1 MYMFNK
7 IVKAKKLINQHIIS
21 TPSEFSHSLS
31 KLTGKSIYVKYE
43 NKQHTGSFKFRGSL
57 NKLLSLKDD
66 QRKKGVIAMSAGN
79 HAQGISLS
87 CKYLGIKATIVM
99 PNNTPFEKIRKN
111 IDFGADVIIHGNNV
125 LESEK
130 HVNELVTKYGFIKVH
145 PFNDY
150 DVIWGQGTLMLEFL
164 EKYPNIN
171 KIYIPVGGGGL
182 ISGCAVVAKTINKNI
197 KIIGVETENFPSL
210 YNSFYGTK
218 KLFEK
223 STIAEGVAVNKIGK
237 KNLKIINQLVDETV
251 LVKESSIEKAIS
263 MFLLN
268 DKTLVEGAGAL
279 GLAAILESKDKKKN
293 DDIGIIAC
301 GGNLDSRVLSSL
313 LMRELARKK
322 QVLTLSIDMED
333 KPGQLSEI
341 SNLCSKEKINIL
353 AVEHS
358 RFTLDLSVKA
368 ARLNIT
374 LETQD
379 RKHAKKIIRLIK
391 KLDFKVKE
399 KIEN

>member
-1 MYMFNK
+1 MFNK
-7 IVKAKKLINQHIIS
+7 IIKAKKLINQHIIN
-21 TPSEFSHSLS
+21 TPSGLS
-31 KLTGKSIYVKYE
+31 CALSELTGRSIFVKYE

-57 NKLLSLKDD
+57 NKLLSLTEV
-66 QRKKGVIAMSAGN
+66 QKKRGVIAMSAGN
-79 HAQGISLS
+79 HAQGISLG

-111 IDFGADVIIHGNNV
+111 IDYGANVIIHGNNV

-130 HVNELVTKYGFIKVH
+130 YVNKLVEKYDFVKIH

-150 DVIWGQGTLMLEFL
+150 DVIYGQGTLMLEFL
-164 EKYPNIN
+164 QKHPNLK

-182 ISGCAVVAKTINKNI
+182 ISGCAIVVKNLNKNI

-210 YNSFYGTK
+210 YNSFYKTK
-218 KLFEK
+218 KSFEK

-237 KNLKIINQLVDETV
+237 KNLKIIKELVDETV
-251 LVKESSIEKAIS
+251 VVKESSIEQAIS

-279 GLAAILESKDKKKN
+279 GLAAVLESKDRKKS
-293 DDIGIIAC
+293 DDIGVIAC

-341 SNLCSKEKINIL
+341 SKLCSSEKINIL

-358 RFTLDLSVKA
+358 RFTLDLSVRA

-379 RKHAKKIIRLIK
+379 KKHANKIINLIK
-391 KLDFKVKE
+391 KLGFKVRE
-399 KIEN
+399 KVEN

>member
-1 MYMFNK
+1 MFNK
-7 IVKAKKLINQHIIS
+7 IIKAKKLINQHIID
-21 TPSEFSHSLS
+21 TPSGLS
-31 KLTGKSIYVKYE
+31 YPLSESTGRSIFVKYE
-43 NKQHTGSFKFRGSL
+43 NRQHTGSFKFRGSL
-57 NKLLSLKDD
+57 NKLLSLSEAQKE
-66 QRKKGVIAMSAGN
+66 KGVIAMSAGN
-79 HAQGISLS
+79 HAQGISLG
-87 CKYLGIKATIVM
+87 CKYLGIKSTIVM

-111 IDFGADVIIHGNNV
+111 IDYGANVIIHGNNV

-130 HVNELVTKYGFIKVH
+130 HVNKLVAKYDFVKIH

-150 DVIWGQGTLMLEFL
+150 DVIMGQGTLMLEFL
-164 EKYPNIN
+164 QKHPNLK

-182 ISGCAVVAKTINKNI
+182 ISGCAIVAKALNKDI

-210 YNSFYGTK
+210 YNSFYNTK
-218 KLFEK
+218 MSFEK

-237 KNLKIINQLVDETV
+237 KNLKIINELVDETV

-279 GLAAILESKDKKKN
+279 GLAAILESKDRKDS

-313 LMRELARKK
+313 LMRELVRKK

-341 SNLCSKEKINIL
+341 SKLCAMEKINIL

-358 RFTLDLSVKA
+358 RFTLDLSVRA

-379 RKHAKKIIRLIK
+379 KKHANKIINLIK
-391 KLDFKVKE
+391 KLGFKVRE

>member
-1 MYMFNK
+1 MFNK
-7 IVKAKKLINQHIIS
+7 IIKAKKLINQHIIN
-21 TPSEFSHSLS
+21 TPSGLSHALS
-31 KLTGKSIYVKYE
+31 ELTGRSIFVKYE

-57 NKLLSLKDD
+57 NKLLSLTEIQK
-66 QRKKGVIAMSAGN
+66 KKGVIAMSAGN
-79 HAQGISLS
+79 HAQGISLG

-111 IDFGADVIIHGNNV
+111 IDYGANVIIHGNNV

-130 HVNELVTKYGFIKVH
+130 HVNKLVEKYDFVKIH

-150 DVIWGQGTLMLEFL
+150 DVIYGQGTLMLEFL
-164 EKYPNIN
+164 QKHPNLK

-182 ISGCAVVAKTINKNI
+182 ISGCAIVAKNLNKNI

-210 YNSFYGTK
+210 YNSFYKTK
-218 KLFEK
+218 KSFEK

-237 KNLKIINQLVDETV
+237 KNLKIIKELVDETV
-251 LVKESSIEKAIS
+251 LVKESSIEQAIS

-279 GLAAILESKDKKKN
+279 GLAALLESKDRKKS

-313 LMRELARKK
+313 LMRELVRKK

-341 SNLCSKEKINIL
+341 SKLCSMEKINIL

-358 RFTLDLSVKA
+358 RFTLDLSVRA

-379 RKHAKKIIRLIK
+379 KKHANKIINLIK
-391 KLDFKVKE
+391 KLGFKVRE
-399 KIEN
+399 KVEN

>member
-1 MYMFNK
+1 MFNK
-7 IVKAKKLINQHIIS
+7 IIKAKKLINQHIIN
-21 TPSEFSHSLS
+21 TPSGLSHALS
-31 KLTGKSIYVKYE
+31 ELTGRSIFVKYE

-57 NKLLSLKDD
+57 NKLLSLTEIQK
-66 QRKKGVIAMSAGN
+66 KKGVIAMSAGN
-79 HAQGISLS
+79 HAQGISLG

-111 IDFGADVIIHGNNV
+111 IDYGANVIIHGNNV

-130 HVNELVTKYGFIKVH
+130 HVNKLVEKYDFVKIH

-150 DVIWGQGTLMLEFL
+150 DVIYGQGTLMLEFL
-164 EKYPNIN
+164 QKHPNLK

-182 ISGCAVVAKTINKNI
+182 ISGCAIVAKNLNKNI

-210 YNSFYGTK
+210 YNSFYKTK
-218 KLFEK
+218 KSFEK

-237 KNLKIINQLVDETV
+237 KNLKIIKELVDETV
-251 LVKESSIEKAIS
+251 LVKESSIEQAIS

-279 GLAAILESKDKKKN
+279 GLAAVLESIDRKKS
-293 DDIGIIAC
+293 DDIGVIAC

-341 SNLCSKEKINIL
+341 SKLCSMEKINIL

-358 RFTLDLSVKA
+358 RFTLDLSVRA

-379 RKHAKKIIRLIK
+379 KKHANKIINLIK
-391 KLDFKVKE
+391 KLGFKVRE

>member
-1 MYMFNK
+1 MFNK
-7 IVKAKKLINQHIIS
+7 IIKAKKLINQHIIN
-21 TPSEFSHSLS
+21 TPSGLSHALS
-31 KLTGKSIYVKYE
+31 ELTGRSIFVKYE

-57 NKLLSLKDD
+57 NKLLSLNEVQK
-66 QRKKGVIAMSAGN
+66 KKGVIAMSAGN
-79 HAQGISLS
+79 HAQGISLG

-111 IDFGADVIIHGNNV
+111 IDYGANVIIHGNDV

-130 HVNELVTKYGFIKVH
+130 HVNKLVEKYDFVKIH

-150 DVIWGQGTLMLEFL
+150 DVIYGQGTLMLEFL
-164 EKYPNIN
+164 QKHPNLK

-182 ISGCAVVAKTINKNI
+182 ISGCAIVAKNLNKNI

-210 YNSFYGTK
+210 YNSFYKSK
-218 KLFEK
+218 KSFEK

-237 KNLKIINQLVDETV
+237 KNLKIINELVDETV
-251 LVKESSIEKAIS
+251 LVKESSIEQAIS

-279 GLAAILESKDKKKN
+279 GLAALLESKDRKKS

-313 LMRELARKK
+313 LMRELVRKK

-341 SNLCSKEKINIL
+341 SKLCSMEKINIL

-358 RFTLDLSVKA
+358 RFTLDLSVRA

-379 RKHAKKIIRLIK
+379 KKHANKIINLIK
-391 KLDFKVKE
+391 KLGFKVRE
-399 KIEN
+399 KVEN

>member
-1 MYMFNK
+1 MFNK
-7 IVKAKKLINQHIIS
+7 IIKAKKLINQHIIN
-21 TPSEFSHSLS
+21 TPSGLSHALS
-31 KLTGKSIYVKYE
+31 ELTGRSIFVKYE

-57 NKLLSLKDD
+57 NKLLSLTEVQK
-66 QRKKGVIAMSAGN
+66 KKGVIAMSAGN
-79 HAQGISLS
+79 HAQGISLG

-111 IDFGADVIIHGNNV
+111 IDYGANVIIHGNNV

-130 HVNELVTKYGFIKVH
+130 HVNKLVEKYDFVKIH

-150 DVIWGQGTLMLEFL
+150 DVIYGQGTLMLEFL
-164 EKYPNIN
+164 QKHSNLR

-182 ISGCAVVAKTINKNI
+182 ISGCAIVAKNLNKNI

-210 YNSFYGTK
+210 YNSFYKTK
-218 KLFEK
+218 KSFEK

-237 KNLKIINQLVDETV
+237 KNLKIIKELVDETV
-251 LVKESSIEKAIS
+251 LVKESSIEQAIS

-279 GLAAILESKDKKKN
+279 GLAAVLESKDRKKS
-293 DDIGIIAC
+293 DDIGVIAC

-341 SNLCSKEKINIL
+341 SKLCSLEKINIL

-358 RFTLDLSVKA
+358 RFTLDLSVRA

-379 RKHAKKIIRLIK
+379 KKHANKIINLIK
-391 KLDFKVKE
+391 KLGFKVRE
-399 KIEN
+399 KVEN

>member
-1 MYMFNK
+1 MFNK
-7 IVKAKKLINQHIIS
+7 IIKAKKLINQHIIN
-21 TPSEFSHSLS
+21 TPSGLSHALS
-31 KLTGKSIYVKYE
+31 ELTGRSIFVKYE

-57 NKLLSLKDD
+57 NKLLSLTEIQK
-66 QRKKGVIAMSAGN
+66 KKGVIAMSAGN
-79 HAQGISLS
+79 HAQGISLG

-111 IDFGADVIIHGNNV
+111 IDYGANVIIHGNNV

-130 HVNELVTKYGFIKVH
+130 HVNKLVEKYDFVKIH

-150 DVIWGQGTLMLEFL
+150 DVIYGQGTLMLEFL
-164 EKYPNIN
+164 QKHPNL
-171 KIYIPVGGGGL
+171 KKVYIPVGGGGL
-182 ISGCAVVAKTINKNI
+182 ISGCAIVAKNLNKNI

-210 YNSFYGTK
+210 YNSFYKTK
-218 KLFEK
+218 KSFEK

-237 KNLKIINQLVDETV
+237 KNLKIIKELVDETV
-251 LVKESSIEKAIS
+251 LVKESSIEQAIS

-279 GLAAILESKDKKKN
+279 GLAALLESKDRKKS

-313 LMRELARKK
+313 LMRELVRKK

-341 SNLCSKEKINIL
+341 SKLCSMEKINIL

-358 RFTLDLSVKA
+358 RFTLDLSVRA

-379 RKHAKKIIRLIK
+379 KKHANKIINLIK
-391 KLDFKVKE
+391 KLGFKVRE
-399 KIEN
+399 KVEN

>member
-1 MYMFNK
+1 MFNK
-7 IVKAKKLINQHIIS
+7 IIKAKKLINQHIIN
-21 TPSEFSHSLS
+21 TPSGLSHALS
-31 KLTGKSIYVKYE
+31 ELTGRSIFVKYE

-57 NKLLSLKDD
+57 NKLLSLTEA
-66 QRKKGVIAMSAGN
+66 QKKRGVIAMSAGN
-79 HAQGISLS
+79 HAQGISLG

-111 IDFGADVIIHGNNV
+111 IDYGANVIIHGNNV

-130 HVNELVTKYGFIKVH
+130 HVNKLVEKYDFVKIH

-150 DVIWGQGTLMLEFL
+150 DVIYGQGTLMLEFL
-164 EKYPNIN
+164 QKHPNLK

-182 ISGCAVVAKTINKNI
+182 ISGCAIVAKNLNKNI

-210 YNSFYGTK
+210 YNSFYNSK
-218 KLFEK
+218 KSFEK

-237 KNLKIINQLVDETV
+237 KNLKIIKELVDETV
-251 LVKESSIEKAIS
+251 LVKESSIEQAIS

-279 GLAAILESKDKKKN
+279 GLAALLESKDRKKS

-313 LMRELARKK
+313 LMRELVRKK

-341 SNLCSKEKINIL
+341 SKLCSMEKINIL

-358 RFTLDLSVKA
+358 RFTLDLSVRA

-379 RKHAKKIIRLIK
+379 KKHANKIINLIK
-391 KLDFKVKE
+391 KLGFKVRE
-399 KIEN
+399 KVEN

>member
-1 MYMFNK
+1 MFNK
-7 IVKAKKLINQHIIS
+7 IIKAKKLINQHIIN
-21 TPSEFSHSLS
+21 TPSGLSHALS
-31 KLTGKSIYVKYE
+31 ELTRRSIFVKYE

-57 NKLLSLKDD
+57 NKLLSLTEV
-66 QRKKGVIAMSAGN
+66 QKKRGVIAMSAGN
-79 HAQGISLS
+79 HAQGISLG

-111 IDFGADVIIHGNNV
+111 IDYGANVIIHGNNV

-130 HVNELVTKYGFIKVH
+130 HVNKLVQKYDFVKIH

-150 DVIWGQGTLMLEFL
+150 DVIYGQGTLMLEFL
-164 EKYPNIN
+164 QKHPNL
-171 KIYIPVGGGGL
+171 KKVYIPVGGGGL
-182 ISGCAVVAKTINKNI
+182 ISGCAIVAKNLNKNI

-210 YNSFYGTK
+210 YNSFYKSK
-218 KLFEK
+218 KSFEK

-237 KNLKIINQLVDETV
+237 KNLKIIKELVDETV
-251 LVKESSIEKAIS
+251 LVKESSIEQAIS

-279 GLAAILESKDKKKN
+279 GLAALLESKDRKKS

-313 LMRELARKK
+313 LMRELVRKK

-341 SNLCSKEKINIL
+341 SKLCSMEKINIL

-358 RFTLDLSVKA
+358 RFTLDLSVRA

-379 RKHAKKIIRLIK
+379 KKHANKIINLIK
-391 KLDFKVKE
+391 KLGFKVRE
-399 KIEN
+399 KVEN

>member
-1 MYMFNK
+1 MFNK
-7 IVKAKKLINQHIIS
+7 IIKAKKLINQHIIN
-21 TPSEFSHSLS
+21 TPSGLSHALS
-31 KLTGKSIYVKYE
+31 ELTGRSIFVKYE

-57 NKLLSLKDD
+57 NKLLSLTEVQK
-66 QRKKGVIAMSAGN
+66 KKGVIAMSAGN
-79 HAQGISLS
+79 HAQGISLG

-111 IDFGADVIIHGNNV
+111 IDYGANVIIHGNNV

-130 HVNELVTKYGFIKVH
+130 HVNKLVEKYDFVKIH

-150 DVIWGQGTLMLEFL
+150 DVIYGQGTLMLEFL
-164 EKYPNIN
+164 QKHPNLK

-182 ISGCAVVAKTINKNI
+182 ISGCAIVAKNLNKNI

-210 YNSFYGTK
+210 YNSFYNSK
-218 KLFEK
+218 KSFEK

-237 KNLKIINQLVDETV
+237 KNLKIIKELVDETV
-251 LVKESSIEKAIS
+251 LVKESSIEQAIS

-279 GLAAILESKDKKKN
+279 GLAALLESKDRKKS

-313 LMRELARKK
+313 LMRELVRKK

-341 SNLCSKEKINIL
+341 SKLCSMEKINIL

-358 RFTLDLSVKA
+358 RFTLDLSVRA

-379 RKHAKKIIRLIK
+379 KKHANKIINLIK
-391 KLDFKVKE
+391 KLGFKVRE
-399 KIEN
+399 KVEN

>member
-1 MYMFNK
+1 MFNK
-7 IVKAKKLINQHIIS
+7 IIKANKLINQHIIN
-21 TPSEFSHSLS
+21 TPSGLSHALS
-31 KLTGKSIYVKYE
+31 ELTGRSIFVKYE

-57 NKLLSLKDD
+57 NKLLSLTEEQK
-66 QRKKGVIAMSAGN
+66 KKGVIAMSAGN
-79 HAQGISLS
+79 HAQGISLG

-111 IDFGADVIIHGNNV
+111 IDYGANVIIHGNNV

-130 HVNELVTKYGFIKVH
+130 HVNKLVKKYDFVKIH

-150 DVIWGQGTLMLEFL
+150 DVIYGQGTLMLEFL
-164 EKYPNIN
+164 QKHPNLK

-182 ISGCAVVAKTINKNI
+182 ISGCAIVVKNLNKNI

-210 YNSFYGTK
+210 YNSFYNSK
-218 KLFEK
+218 RSFEK

-237 KNLKIINQLVDETV
+237 KNLKIIKELVDETV
-251 LVKESSIEKAIS
+251 LVKESSIEQAIS

-279 GLAAILESKDKKKN
+279 GLAALLESKDRKKS

-313 LMRELARKK
+313 LMRELVRKK

-341 SNLCSKEKINIL
+341 SKLCSMEKINIL

-358 RFTLDLSVKA
+358 RFTLDLSVRA

-379 RKHAKKIIRLIK
+379 KKHANKIINLIK
-391 KLDFKVKE
+391 KLGFKVRE
-399 KIEN
+399 KVEN

>member
-1 MYMFNK
+1 MFNK
-7 IVKAKKLINQHIIS
+7 IIKAKKLINQHIIN
-21 TPSEFSHSLS
+21 TPSGLSHALS
-31 KLTGKSIYVKYE
+31 ESTRRSIFVKYE

-57 NKLLSLKDD
+57 NKLLSLTEV
-66 QRKKGVIAMSAGN
+66 QKKRGVIAMSAGN
-79 HAQGISLS
+79 HAQGISLG

-111 IDFGADVIIHGNNV
+111 IDYGANVIIHGNNV

-130 HVNELVTKYGFIKVH
+130 HVNKLVEKYDFVKIH

-150 DVIWGQGTLMLEFL
+150 DVIYGQGTLMLEFL
-164 EKYPNIN
+164 QKHPNLK

-182 ISGCAVVAKTINKNI
+182 ISGCAIVAKNLNKNI
-197 KIIGVETENFPSL
+197 KIIGVETENYPSL
-210 YNSFYGTK
+210 YNSFYKTK
-218 KLFEK
+218 KSFEK
-223 STIAEGVAVNKIGK
+223 NTIAEGVAVNKIGK
-237 KNLKIINQLVDETV
+237 KNLKIIKELVDETV
-251 LVKESSIEKAIS
+251 LVKESSIEQAIS

-279 GLAAILESKDKKKN
+279 GLAAVLESKDRKKS
-293 DDIGIIAC
+293 DDIGVIAC

-341 SNLCSKEKINIL
+341 SKLCSMEKINIL

-358 RFTLDLSVKA
+358 RFTLDLSVRA

-379 RKHAKKIIRLIK
+379 KKHANKIINLIK
-391 KLDFKVKE
+391 KLGFKVRE
-399 KIEN
+399 KVEN

>member
-1 MYMFNK
+1 MFNK
-7 IVKAKKLINQHIIS
+7 IIKAKKLINQHIIN
-21 TPSEFSHSLS
+21 TPSGLSHALS
-31 KLTGKSIYVKYE
+31 ELTGRSIFVKYE

-57 NKLLSLKDD
+57 NKLLSLTEVQK
-66 QRKKGVIAMSAGN
+66 KKGVIAMSAGN
-79 HAQGISLS
+79 HAQGISLG

-111 IDFGADVIIHGNNV
+111 IDYGANVIIHGNNV

-130 HVNELVTKYGFIKVH
+130 HVNKLVEKYDFVKIH

-150 DVIWGQGTLMLEFL
+150 DVIYGQGTLMLEFL
-164 EKYPNIN
+164 QKHPNL
-171 KIYIPVGGGGL
+171 KKVYIPVGGGGL
-182 ISGCAVVAKTINKNI
+182 ISGCAIVAKNLNKNI

-210 YNSFYGTK
+210 YNSFYKSK
-218 KLFEK
+218 KSFEK

-237 KNLKIINQLVDETV
+237 KNLKIIKELVDETV
-251 LVKESSIEKAIS
+251 LVKESSIEQAIS

-279 GLAAILESKDKKKN
+279 GLAALLESKDRKKS

-313 LMRELARKK
+313 LMRELVRKK

-341 SNLCSKEKINIL
+341 SKLCSIEKINIL

-358 RFTLDLSVKA
+358 RFTLDLSVRA

-379 RKHAKKIIRLIK
+379 KKHANKIINLIK
-391 KLDFKVKE
+391 KLGFKVRE
-399 KIEN
+399 KVEN

>member
-1 MYMFNK
+1 MFNK
-7 IVKAKKLINQHIIS
+7 IIKAKKLINQHIIN
-21 TPSEFSHSLS
+21 TPSGLSHALS
-31 KLTGKSIYVKYE
+31 ELTGRSIFVKYE

-57 NKLLSLKDD
+57 NKLLSLTDIQK
-66 QRKKGVIAMSAGN
+66 KKGVIAMSAGN
-79 HAQGISLS
+79 HAQGISLG

-111 IDFGADVIIHGNNV
+111 IDYGANVIIHGNNV

-130 HVNELVTKYGFIKVH
+130 HVNKLVEKYDFVKIH

-150 DVIWGQGTLMLEFL
+150 DVIYGQGTLMLEFL
-164 EKYPNIN
+164 QKHPNLK

-182 ISGCAVVAKTINKNI
+182 ISGCAIVAKNLNKNI

-210 YNSFYGTK
+210 YNSFYNSK
-218 KLFEK
+218 KSFEK

-237 KNLKIINQLVDETV
+237 KNLKIIKELVDETV
-251 LVKESSIEKAIS
+251 LVKESSIEQAIS

-279 GLAAILESKDKKKN
+279 GLAALLESKDRKKS

-313 LMRELARKK
+313 LMRELVRKK

-341 SNLCSKEKINIL
+341 SKLCSMEKINIL

-358 RFTLDLSVKA
+358 RFTLDLSVRA

-379 RKHAKKIIRLIK
+379 KKHANKIINLIK
-391 KLDFKVKE
+391 KLGFKVRE
-399 KIEN
+399 KVEN

>member
-1 MYMFNK
+1 MFNK
-7 IVKAKKLINQHIIS
+7 IIKAKKLINQHIIN
-21 TPSEFSHSLS
+21 TPSGLSHALS
-31 KLTGKSIYVKYE
+31 ELTGRSIFVKYE

-57 NKLLSLKDD
+57 NKLLSLTEVQK
-66 QRKKGVIAMSAGN
+66 KKGVIAMSAGN
-79 HAQGISLS
+79 HAQGISLG

-111 IDFGADVIIHGNNV
+111 IDYGANVIIHGNNV

-130 HVNELVTKYGFIKVH
+130 HVNKLVEKYDFVKIH

-150 DVIWGQGTLMLEFL
+150 DVIYGQGTLMLEFL
-164 EKYPNIN
+164 QKHPNL
-171 KIYIPVGGGGL
+171 KKVYIPVGGGGL
-182 ISGCAVVAKTINKNI
+182 ISGCAIVAKNLNKNI

-210 YNSFYGTK
+210 YNSFYKSK
-218 KLFEK
+218 KSFEK

-237 KNLKIINQLVDETV
+237 KNLKIINELVDETV
-251 LVKESSIEKAIS
+251 LVKESSIEQAIS

-279 GLAAILESKDKKKN
+279 GLAALLESKDRKKS

-313 LMRELARKK
+313 LMRELVRKK

-341 SNLCSKEKINIL
+341 SKLCSMEKINIL

-358 RFTLDLSVKA
+358 RFTLDLSVRA

-379 RKHAKKIIRLIK
+379 KKHANKIINLIK
-391 KLDFKVKE
+391 KLGFKVRE
-399 KIEN
+399 KVEN

>member
-1 MYMFNK
+1 MFNK
-7 IVKAKKLINQHIIS
+7 IIKAKKLINQHIIN
-21 TPSEFSHSLS
+21 TPSGLSHALS
-31 KLTGKSIYVKYE
+31 ELTGRSIFVKYE

-57 NKLLSLKDD
+57 NKLLSLTEVQK
-66 QRKKGVIAMSAGN
+66 KKGVIAMSAGN
-79 HAQGISLS
+79 HAQGISLG

-111 IDFGADVIIHGNNV
+111 IDYGANVIIHGNNV

-130 HVNELVTKYGFIKVH
+130 HVNKLVEKYDFVKIH

-150 DVIWGQGTLMLEFL
+150 DVIYGQGTLMLEFL
-164 EKYPNIN
+164 QKHPNL
-171 KIYIPVGGGGL
+171 KKVYIPVGGGGL
-182 ISGCAVVAKTINKNI
+182 ISGCAIVAKNLNKNI

-210 YNSFYGTK
+210 YNSFYKSK
-218 KLFEK
+218 KSFEK

-237 KNLKIINQLVDETV
+237 KNLKIIKELVDATV
-251 LVKESSIEKAIS
+251 LVKESSIEQAIS

-279 GLAAILESKDKKKN
+279 GLAALLESKDRKKS

-313 LMRELARKK
+313 LMRELVRKK

-341 SNLCSKEKINIL
+341 SKLCSIEKINIL

-358 RFTLDLSVKA
+358 RFTLDLSVRA

-379 RKHAKKIIRLIK
+379 KKHANKIINLIK
-391 KLDFKVKE
+391 KLGFKVRE
-399 KIEN
+399 KVEN

>member
-1 MYMFNK
+1 MFNK
-7 IVKAKKLINQHIIS
+7 IIKAKKLINQHIIN
-21 TPSEFSHSLS
+21 TPSGLSHALS
-31 KLTGKSIYVKYE
+31 ELTRRSIFVKYE

-57 NKLLSLKDD
+57 NKLLSLTEV
-66 QRKKGVIAMSAGN
+66 QKKRGVIAMSAGN
-79 HAQGISLS
+79 HAQGISLG

-111 IDFGADVIIHGNNV
+111 IDYGANVIIHGNNV

-130 HVNELVTKYGFIKVH
+130 HVNKLVEKYDFVKIH

-150 DVIWGQGTLMLEFL
+150 DVIYGQGTLMLEFL
-164 EKYPNIN
+164 QKHPNLK

-182 ISGCAVVAKTINKNI
+182 ISGCAIVAKNLNKNI

-210 YNSFYGTK
+210 YNSFYNSK
-218 KLFEK
+218 RSFEK

-237 KNLKIINQLVDETV
+237 KNLKIINELVDETV
-251 LVKESSIEKAIS
+251 LVKESSIEQAIS

-279 GLAAILESKDKKKN
+279 GLAAVLESKDRKKS
-293 DDIGIIAC
+293 DDIGVIAC

-341 SNLCSKEKINIL
+341 SKLCSLEKINIL

-358 RFTLDLSVKA
+358 RFTLDLSVRA

-379 RKHAKKIIRLIK
+379 KKHANKIINLIK
-391 KLDFKVKE
+391 KLGFKVRE
-399 KIEN
+399 KVEN

>member
-1 MYMFNK
+1 MFNK
-7 IVKAKKLINQHIIS
+7 IIKAKKLINQHIIN
-21 TPSEFSHSLS
+21 TPSGLSHALS
-31 KLTGKSIYVKYE
+31 ELTERSIFVKYE

-57 NKLLSLKDD
+57 NKLLSLTENQK
-66 QRKKGVIAMSAGN
+66 KKGVITMSAGN
-79 HAQGISLS
+79 HAQGISLG

-111 IDFGADVIIHGNNV
+111 IDYGANVIIHGNNV

-130 HVNELVTKYGFIKVH
+130 HVNNLVEKYNFVKIH
-145 PFNDY
+145 PFDDY
-150 DVIWGQGTLMLEFL
+150 DVIYGQGTLMLEFL
-164 EKYPNIN
+164 QNHPNLK

-182 ISGCAVVAKTINKNI
+182 ISGCAIVAKNLNKNI

-210 YNSFYGTK
+210 YNSFYKTK
-218 KLFEK
+218 KSFEK

-237 KNLKIINQLVDETV
+237 KNFKIIKELVDETV
-251 LVKESSIEKAIS
+251 LVKESSIEQAIS
-263 MFLLN
+263 MFLLH

-279 GLAAILESKDKKKN
+279 GLAALLESKNRKKS
-293 DDIGIIAC
+293 DDIGVIAC

-313 LMRELARKK
+313 LMRELVRKK

-333 KPGQLSEI
+333 KPGQLCEI
-341 SNLCSKEKINIL
+341 SKLCSMEKINIL

-358 RFTLDLSVKA
+358 RFTLDLSVRA

-379 RKHAKKIIRLIK
+379 KKHANKIINLIK
-391 KLDFKVKE
+391 KLGFKVRE

>member
-1 MYMFNK
+1 MFNK
-7 IVKAKKLINQHIIS
+7 IIKAKKLINQHIIN
-21 TPSEFSHSLS
+21 TPSGLSHALS
-31 KLTGKSIYVKYE
+31 ELTGRSIFVKYE

-57 NKLLSLKDD
+57 NKLLSLTEAQK
-66 QRKKGVIAMSAGN
+66 KKGVIAMSAGN
-79 HAQGISLS
+79 HAQGISLG

-111 IDFGADVIIHGNNV
+111 IDYGANVIIHGNNV

-130 HVNELVTKYGFIKVH
+130 HVNKLVEKYDFVKIH

-150 DVIWGQGTLMLEFL
+150 DVIYGQGTLMLEFL
-164 EKYPNIN
+164 QKHPNLK

-182 ISGCAVVAKTINKNI
+182 ISGCAIVAKNLKKNI

-210 YNSFYGTK
+210 YNSFYKTK
-218 KLFEK
+218 KSFEK

-237 KNLKIINQLVDETV
+237 KNLKIIKELVDETI
-251 LVKESSIEKAIS
+251 LVKESSIEQAIS
-263 MFLLN
+263 IFLLN

-279 GLAAILESKDKKKN
+279 GLAALLESKDRKKS
-293 DDIGIIAC
+293 DDIGVIAC

-341 SNLCSKEKINIL
+341 SKLCSMEKINIL

-358 RFTLDLSVKA
+358 RFTLDLSVRA

-379 RKHAKKIIRLIK
+379 KKHANKIINLIK
-391 KLDFKVKE
+391 KLGFKVRE
-399 KIEN
+399 KVEN

>member
-1 MYMFNK
+1 MFNK
-7 IVKAKKLINQHIIS
+7 IIKAKKLINQHIIN
-21 TPSEFSHSLS
+21 TPSGLSHALS
-31 KLTGKSIYVKYE
+31 ELTGRSIFVKYE

-57 NKLLSLKDD
+57 NKLLSLTEVQK
-66 QRKKGVIAMSAGN
+66 KKGVIAMSAGN
-79 HAQGISLS
+79 HAQGISLG

-111 IDFGADVIIHGNNV
+111 IDYGTNVIIHGNNV

-130 HVNELVTKYGFIKVH
+130 YVNKLVEKYDFVKIH
-145 PFNDY
+145 PFNDF
-150 DVIWGQGTLMLEFL
+150 DVIYGQGTLMLEFL
-164 EKYPNIN
+164 QKHPDLK

-182 ISGCAVVAKTINKNI
+182 ISGCAIVAKNLNKNI

-210 YNSFYGTK
+210 YNSFYKTK
-218 KLFEK
+218 KSFEK
-223 STIAEGVAVNKIGK
+223 STIAEGVAVNKIGN
-237 KNLKIINQLVDETV
+237 KNLKIIKELVDETV
-251 LVKESSIEKAIS
+251 LVKESSIEQAIS

-279 GLAAILESKDKKKN
+279 GLAALLESKDRKKT

-313 LMRELARKK
+313 LMRELVRKK

-341 SNLCSKEKINIL
+341 SKLCSIEKINIL

-358 RFTLDLSVKA
+358 RFTLDLSVRA

-379 RKHAKKIIRLIK
+379 KKHANKIINLIK
-391 KLDFKVKE
+391 KLGFKVRE

>member
-1 MYMFNK
+1 MFNK
-7 IVKAKKLINQHIIS
+7 IIKAKKLINQHIIN
-21 TPSEFSHSLS
+21 TPSGLSHALS
-31 KLTGKSIYVKYE
+31 ELTGRSIFVKYE

-57 NKLLSLKDD
+57 NKLLSLTEVQK
-66 QRKKGVIAMSAGN
+66 KKGVIAMSAGN
-79 HAQGISLS
+79 HAQGISLG

-111 IDFGADVIIHGNNV
+111 IDYGANVIIHGNNV

-130 HVNELVTKYGFIKVH
+130 HVNKLVEKFDFVKIH

-150 DVIWGQGTLMLEFL
+150 DVIYGQGTLMLEFL
-164 EKYPNIN
+164 QKHPNL
-171 KIYIPVGGGGL
+171 KKVYIPVGGGGL
-182 ISGCAVVAKTINKNI
+182 ISGCAIVAKNLNKNI

-210 YNSFYGTK
+210 YNSFYKSK
-218 KLFEK
+218 KSFEK

-237 KNLKIINQLVDETV
+237 KNLKIIKELVDETV
-251 LVKESSIEKAIS
+251 LVKESSIEQAIS

-279 GLAAILESKDKKKN
+279 GLAALLESKDRKKS

-313 LMRELARKK
+313 LMRELVRKK

-341 SNLCSKEKINIL
+341 SKLCSMEKINIL

-358 RFTLDLSVKA
+358 RFTLDLSVRA

-379 RKHAKKIIRLIK
+379 KKHANKIINLIK
-391 KLDFKVKE
+391 KLGFKVRE
-399 KIEN
+399 KVEN

>member
-1 MYMFNK
+1 MFNK
-7 IVKAKKLINQHIIS
+7 IIKAKKLINQHIIN
-21 TPSEFSHSLS
+21 TPSGLSHSLS
-31 KLTGKSIYVKYE
+31 ELTGRSIFVKYE

-57 NKLLSLKDD
+57 NKLLSLTEKKK
-66 QRKKGVIAMSAGN
+66 KKGVIAMSAGN
-79 HAQGISLS
+79 HAQGISLG

-111 IDFGADVIIHGNNV
+111 IDYGANVIIHGNNV

-130 HVNELVTKYGFIKVH
+130 HVNKLVEKYDFVKIH

-150 DVIWGQGTLMLEFL
+150 DVIYGQGTLMLEFL
-164 EKYPNIN
+164 QKHPNLK

-182 ISGCAVVAKTINKNI
+182 ISGCAIVAKNLNKNI

-210 YNSFYGTK
+210 YNSFYKTK
-218 KLFEK
+218 KSFEK

-237 KNLKIINQLVDETV
+237 KNLKIIKELVDETV
-251 LVKESSIEKAIS
+251 LVKESSIEQAIS

-279 GLAAILESKDKKKN
+279 GLAAVLESKDRKKS
-293 DDIGIIAC
+293 DDIGVIAC

-313 LMRELARKK
+313 LMRELVRKK

-341 SNLCSKEKINIL
+341 SKLCSMEKINIL

-358 RFTLDLSVKA
+358 RFTLDLSVRA

-379 RKHAKKIIRLIK
+379 KKHANKIINLIK
-391 KLDFKVKE
+391 KLGFKVRE
-399 KIEN
+399 KVEN